1 MNVHAS
7 CVAIE
12 GQAVLLMGAAGVGKS
27 DVALRLMTEGA
38 LLVADDQTILTL
50 VGEQVLASPPLAL
63 SGMIEVRHVGLMQDV
78 PYSQN
83 VPVGLVVELLPLGHA
98 LERLPSKG
106 FHSLLDRSFHLIH
119 LIGNE
124 ASTPTKIR
132 WALQGRFCD
141 VDEA

>member
-7 CVAIE
+7 CVAVN

-50 VGEQVLASPPLAL
+50 EGEHVLASPPPALA
-63 SGMIEVRHVGLMQDV
+63 GMIEVRHVGLRQEV

-83 VPVGLVVELLPLGHA
+83 VPLGLVVELWPLGHA
-98 LERLPSKG
+98 LERLPSKA
-106 FHSLLDRSFHLIH
+106 FYSLLERPFRLIH
-119 LIGNE
+119 LIGCE

-141 VDEA
+141 VD